1 MAQRFRFQGVTAQG
15 FVIDEEITSCYVDNP
30 KGSFGLMAG
39 HAPIV
44 SSLETSSVR
53 YEIDGKETKLEVE
66 EGFIEMRDNILTLL
80 AKSIKIVE

>member
-15 FVIDEEITSCYVDNP
+15 FVIDEEITAFYVDNP

>member
-15 FVIDEEITSCYVDNP
+15 FVIDEEITAFYVDNP

-44 SSLETSSVR
+44 SSF
-53 YEIDGKETKLEVE
+53 EVE

>member
-1 MAQRFRFQGVTAQG
+1 
-15 FVIDEEITSCYVDNP
+15 
-30 KGSFGLMAG
+30 MAG

>member
-15 FVIDEEITSCYVDNP
+15 FVIDEEITAFYVDNP

-44 SSLETSSVR
+44 SGSCRLCRNGAREWV
-53 YEIDGKETKLEVE
+53 G
-66 EGFIEMRDNILTLL
+66 
-80 AKSIKIVE
+80 